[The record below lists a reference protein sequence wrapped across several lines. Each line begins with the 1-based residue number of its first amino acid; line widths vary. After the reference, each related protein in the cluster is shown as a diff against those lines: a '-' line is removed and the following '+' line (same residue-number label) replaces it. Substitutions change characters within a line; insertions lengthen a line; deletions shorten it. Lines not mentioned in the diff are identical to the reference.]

1 MSEQYCPSCRGAFN
15 RLVRMELVQ
24 EGFSYNIYRCP
35 VCTRTRKESG
45 NMISSVTPE
54 EMRSLNR
61 KTAGGLLLTLG
72 IGILGALL
80 TGKKE

>member
-1 MSEQYCPSCRGAFN
+1 
-15 RLVRMELVQ
+15 
-24 EGFSYNIYRCP
+24 
-35 VCTRTRKESG
+35 
-45 NMISSVTPE
+45 MISSVTPE